1 MKKRPNPKI
10 KHQVQ
15 IGDFWSKSE
24 KSAKAVINNIFV
36 SRHFSLKNW
45 VGWSVV
51 KIGGKNAFS
60 LFFY

>member
-1 MKKRPNPKI
+1 MKNKLERKAKVI
-10 KHQVQ
+10 H
-15 IGDFWSKSE
+15 D
-24 KSAKAVINNIFV
+24 KAVINNIFV

-45 VGWSVV
+45 VGRSVV